1 MAPHA
6 LVLVIRDAG
15 YADLPKISILIRHMK
30 ENNNSNMLADG
41 LVIFLIVPNIT
52 LQLLCKYVVRYYFLY
67 SIIIRF

>member
-1 MAPHA
+1 
-6 LVLVIRDAG
+6 
-15 YADLPKISILIRHMK
+15 MK

-67 SIIIRF
+67 SIIIRFSKDIVIEYFIDYKINIVNNL